1 MARFRSSG
9 WVGGTFC
16 VNVHLE
22 REPKELV
29 TREVVRRRPSS
40 SPPYPLLLSAG
51 RSSAR
56 IPTYD
61 DQDVFT
67 FSRAWTGFVWRDW
80 RSGFE
85 AINGF
90 SMHNR

>member
-1 MARFRSSG
+1 
-9 WVGGTFC
+9 
-16 VNVHLE
+16 
-22 REPKELV
+22 
-29 TREVVRRRPSS
+29 
-40 SPPYPLLLSAG
+40 LSAG